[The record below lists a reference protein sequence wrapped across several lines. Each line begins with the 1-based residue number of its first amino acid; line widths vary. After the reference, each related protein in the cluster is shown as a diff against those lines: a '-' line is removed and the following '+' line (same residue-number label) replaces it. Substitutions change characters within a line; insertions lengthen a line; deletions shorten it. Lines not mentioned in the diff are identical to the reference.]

1 MEIAGLALASASA
14 AHELFKC
21 GQRIYTRI
29 KDEKKLIL
37 ILREFQVFDLED
49 RQAQLNIA
57 IELAQGVLK
66 SSTIDQEHKDRL
78 QRNWK
83 RIKELLAE
91 IDDLIDAMIRNASW
105 TATRARHDARD
116 RLLDLGG
123 TMDISKAVQE
133 FQSLVLAVRELDK
146 EDSPLELSD
155 SDFQPLD
162 VGNRIYNPAKDAFLG
177 KGRLTDPLP
186 GIPNTTQWFLFESK
200 PYDNQDVQKKEALKK
215 NVRVL
220 AQKLHRAQEHIGIL
234 RLIGFRDEVDG
245 KKGAFQ
251 LLFAIPIP
259 SQKQYPDSLSQ
270 CLQAHPT
277 KPSLNFR
284 ISLCNQLAMA
294 VLQTMTLALVHK
306 NIRPEN
312 ILLLPAEPSA
322 AAAVPGKVAPS
333 VFLTGWQYAR
343 QVERGVTNFRGETSI
358 QRKVYQHPERQ
369 LVEAEKEYSMAHDL
383 YSLGVCMM
391 EIMTW
396 ESLLLP
402 TDPPSMSAAFVTA
415 FKALGLQ
422 EDAREPYTMHAEQVQ
437 QTLVYM
443 CDQHVPI
450 VTGEKMARLIKDFL
464 TCLEYDEDVKEDDA
478 DQTQYQSVPNGN
490 ERRQVAVHF
499 VNTALKALRDVQS
512 TI

>member
-1 MEIAGLALASASA
+1 MEIAGLALTSASA

-57 IELAQGVLK
+57 IALAQGVMK
-66 SSTIDQEHKDRL
+66 SPTIDQEHKERL
-78 QRNWK
+78 QRDWK

-105 TATRARHDARD
+105 TATRARHNARD

-123 TMDISKAVQE
+123 TGAVSKAVQE

-162 VGNRIYNPAKDAFLG
+162 VGNRIYSPAKDAFLG

-186 GIPNTTQWFLFESK
+186 GIPNTAQWFLFESK
-200 PYDNQDVQKKEALKK
+200 PYENQDAQKKEALKQ
-215 NVRVL
+215 NVRIL
-220 AQKLHRAQEHIGIL
+220 SQKLHRAQEHIGIL
-234 RLIGFRDEVDG
+234 RLFGFRDEVDG

-251 LLFAIPIP
+251 LLFAVPTL
-259 SQKQYPDSLSQ
+259 SLKQYPESLSQ
-270 CLQAHPT
+270 RMQAQPT

-294 VLQTMTLALVHK
+294 VLQTMTLGLVHK

-312 ILLLPAEPSA
+312 ILILPAEPTA
-322 AAAVPGKVAPS
+322 ATGIPEKTSSS

-343 QVERGVTNFRGETSI
+343 QVERGVTNFRGETSM

-369 LVEAEKEYSMAHDL
+369 LVEAEREYSMAHDL

-391 EIMTW
+391 EILTW

-402 TDPPSMSAAFVTA
+402 TDPPSMSTAFVTA
-415 FKALGLQ
+415 FKALRLQ
-422 EDAREPYTMHAEQVQ
+422 VDPREPYTMHAEQVQ
-437 QTLVYM
+437 QTLVHM
-443 CDQHVPI
+443 CDQHVP
-450 VTGEKMARLIKDFL
+450 VVAGEKMAGLVKEFL
-464 TCLEYDEDVKEDDA
+464 TCLDYDEDAEGDV
-478 DQTQYQSVPNGN
+478 DQTQYQSVPNGK

-499 VNTALKALRDVQS
+499 VDSALKVMRDVQS
-512 TI
+512 AI